1 MRIRLSNGAILEG
14 ASLISLDGKLF
25 LYIPGDD
32 MRAMFD
38 LLMNSAATASMTFED
53 GPVESTYEGY
63 TRLTAISGEGDGLIT
78 AVLRKEIA

>member
-1 MRIRLSNGAILEG
+1 MRIRLSNGAIMEG
-14 ASLISLDGKLF
+14 ASLISMDGKLF

-53 GPVESTYEGY
+53 GPVESTYEGF
-63 TRLTAISGEGDGLIT
+63 TKLTAISGEGDGLIT

>member
-14 ASLISLDGKLF
+14 ASLINTDGRLF

-32 MRAMFD
+32 MRAMFE

-53 GPVESTYEGY
+53 GTVESTYEGY
-63 TRLTAISGEGDGLIT
+63 TRLTAISSEGDGLIT

>member
-14 ASLISLDGKLF
+14 ASLISMDGKLF

-32 MRAMFD
+32 MRAMFE

-53 GPVESTYEGY
+53 GPVESTYEGF
-63 TRLTAISGEGDGLIT
+63 TKLTAISGEGDGLIT